1 MGNPVWDVTLF
12 LSALSCLLAGVI
24 LPMVFLRHGRM
35 ANAAASVCG
44 AVGGALGMVCGGS
57 VLLAHSEVT
66 LHLWSVTAGLPLILH
81 VDVLGAFFLMLIS
94 AVSVAAAFYS
104 YGYNKGYYGQKN
116 VAYLGAL
123 INLFALSMMAVV
135 TASSAFSFLI
145 AWELMSIV
153 SFMLVMFEYEKPEV
167 RSAGYLYA
175 AMTHIG
181 TVFLTIS
188 FLLFYFY
195 TGSISFDAFR
205 ADAAGMPMDVK
216 SAIFVMCLIGFG
228 TKAGL
233 LPLHIWLPRAHPAAP
248 SNVSALMSA
257 VMLKTAAYGMFRVCF
272 DFLGYGEMWWGFVLI
287 LVGVLSAVG
296 GILFALNENDM
307 KRFLAFSS
315 AENMGIIFAAMG
327 AGLLFQT
334 QGWNFL
340 AAVAIM
346 AMMLHSIS
354 HALFKGLLFFG
365 AGAVLH
371 ATHTKDINELGG
383 LIRRMPRTAVLFL
396 VGGMSMAALPPM
408 SGFISEWA
416 VLQSMLRLGFDSAT
430 IWVQITGCLAAAALA
445 LAGGM
450 ALMAVVKQ
458 FGVAFL
464 AMPRSEKAEHAH
476 ECSLWMQFGMVLLV
490 IPMLA
495 FGLFPQAALSFIS
508 GITCKYFFTA
518 VWSDMVLYV
527 PFVEA
532 ETVSASMATGS
543 LILILAAV
551 LAGLRLAVGKGKLRY
566 SPTWNCGTTLTSR
579 MGFNGTSASHS
590 MLKVFRAVSHLT
602 DEAVVTKRHASNPL
616 RMAVGA
622 KADLGAEDKLYRP
635 VVRLT
640 MKLSQYVK
648 RIQDGDLQAY
658 LAYMVCALIL
668 ALLGLFS

>member
-1 MGNPVWDVTLF
+1 MGNTFWDTTL
-12 LSALSCLLAGVI
+12 LTVSLTCLVAGVI
-24 LPMVFLRHGRM
+24 LPLVSLRCERLANCM
-35 ANAAASVCG
+35 AAICG
-44 AVGGALGMVCGGS
+44 GIGSACAMVCAAS

-66 LHLWSVTAGLPLILH
+66 LHLWRVAYQLPITLH
-81 VDVLGAFFLMLIS
+81 VDVLSAFFMLLIS
-94 AVSVAAAFYS
+94 AVSLAGAFYS
-104 YGYNKGYYGQKN
+104 YGYNKGYYGKKN
-116 VAYLGAL
+116 SAYLAAL
-123 INLFALSMMAVV
+123 INLFTLSMIAVV
-135 TASSAFSFLI
+135 SAASAFSFLI

-153 SFMLVMFEYEKPEV
+153 SFLLVMFEYEKTET

-181 TVFLTIS
+181 TVFLTVS
-188 FLLFYFY
+188 FLIFYFY
-195 TGSISFDAFR
+195 TGSVSFDAFR
-205 ADAAGMPMDVK
+205 ADTAAMPMAVK

-287 LVGVLSAVG
+287 VVGALSAVG
-296 GILFALNENDM
+296 GILFALSENDM

-315 AENMGIIFAAMG
+315 AENMGVIFAAMG

-334 QGWNFL
+334 QGWHTL

-346 AMMLHSIS
+346 AMLLHSIS

-365 AGAVLH
+365 AGSVLH
-371 ATHTKDINELGG
+371 GAHTKDINELGG
-383 LIRRMPRTAVLFL
+383 LIRRMPRTAFFFL
-396 VGGMSMAALPPM
+396 LGGMSMAALPPL
-408 SGFISEWA
+408 SGFVSEWA
-416 VLQSMLRLGFDSAT
+416 VLQSLLRLGFDSSI
-430 IWVQITGCLAAAALA
+430 IWVQITGCLAAAMLA

-464 AMPRSEKAEHAH
+464 AQPRSEKAAEAK
-476 ECSLWMQFGMVLLV
+476 ECSIYMQIAMAMLVL
-490 IPMLA
+490 PMIA

-518 VWSDMVLYV
+518 VWSDMIFYV
-527 PFVEA
+527 PFVGS
-532 ETVSASMATGS
+532 ETVSASMAAGTFVLV
-543 LILILAAV
+543 LIVTLIV
-551 LAGLRLAVGKGKLRY
+551 LRVAVGKGRLRY
-566 SPTWNCGTTLTSR
+566 APTWNCGTTLTSR
-579 MGFNGTSASHS
+579 MAFNGTSASHS
-590 MLKVFRAVSHLT
+590 MLKVFRSVSHLT
-602 DEAVVTKRHASNPL
+602 DVAHVTKAHADYPL

-622 KADLGAEDKLYRP
+622 KAQLGAEDCLYRP
-635 VVRLT
+635 IVKLITRLS
-640 MKLSQYVK
+640 MQAR

-658 LAYMVCALIL
+658 LAYMVGALIL
-668 ALLGLFS
+668 ALLGLS